1 MLKSDYYILIKKI
14 FHGAISAMLLWSI
27 AVIPYSCKH
36 EVLPTIN
43 ATDICFERDVLPI
56 FVSNCAMSGCHDS
69 KTREDGY
76 ELTNYATITAKGIKP
91 GNPNGS
97 KIWESIDD
105 GEMPPQNDLT
115 LEQKAIIKTWIADG
129 AKNGVGCSSNCDST
143 QFTYS
148 NAISGIITTHC
159 KGCHTNPGA
168 SGNLDLNSYSNV
180 KNAAQSGKLLNSVNG
195 TNGYT
200 IMPPSGNKLSD
211 CQITQIK
218 KWIQNGYPN

>member
-1 MLKSDYYILIKKI
+1 MKRVFSGLILATALTTVII
-14 FHGAISAMLLWSI
+14 F
-27 AVIPYSCKH
+27 PTSCKH
-36 EVLPTIN
+36 EVLPTVN
-43 ATDICFERDVLPI
+43 ATEICFERDVLPI

-69 KTREDGY
+69 KSREDGY
-76 ELTNYATITAKGIKP
+76 ELTNYSTITSKGIKP
-91 GNPNGS
+91 GNPLDS

-105 GEMPPQNDLT
+105 GEMPPNNSLT
-115 LEQKAIIKTWIADG
+115 PQQKAIIKTWIADG

-143 QFTYS
+143 QYTYS
-148 NAISGIITTHC
+148 GAISGIITTYC
-159 KGCHTNPGA
+159 KGCHSNPGA
-168 SGNLDLNSYSNV
+168 SGNLDLNSYSSV
-180 KNAAQSGKLLNSVNG
+180 KAAAQAGKLLNSVNG